1 MRFVEWNNNLS
12 VKISKIDVQHKKL
25 LDLMNMLYD
34 SMSIGAG
41 MVLMQNIL
49 KEMSDYTHYHFS
61 IEEDLMSKFNY
72 PEFIIHKA
80 EHDYF
85 KNKVIEF
92 DTHFK
97 LKKIELASE
106 LLDFLKTWL
115 IKHIKET
122 DKKYGPFLNEHGVS

>member
-1 MRFVEWNNNLS
+1 MRFVEWNDKLS
-12 VKISKIDVQHKKL
+12 VKVSKIDEQHKKL
-25 LDLMNMLYD
+25 LDLMNTLYD

-41 MVLMQNIL
+41 MILMQNIL
-49 KEMSDYTHYHFS
+49 TEMSDYTHYHFS
-61 IEEDLMSKFNY
+61 TEEDYMLKFHY

-85 KNKVIEF
+85 KNKIIEF

-97 LKKIELASE
+97 LKKTNLASE
-106 LLDFLKTWL
+106 LLDFLKNWL

-122 DKKYGPFLNEHGVS
+122 DKKYGSFFNEHGLS